1 MQTTGELPD
10 RCRSFVN
17 KAKLTRSKKIM
28 SALLKAKAEVLEG
41 ARMSL
46 KDRAVLSEISKSK
59 AKGETPE
66 MMAVRASKTA
76 GSSTTT
82 DTLGVIAEVSYP

>member
-1 MQTTGELPD
+1 
-10 RCRSFVN
+10 
-17 KAKLTRSKKIM
+17 M

-76 GSSTTT
+76 GSSTAT
-82 DTLGVIAEVSYP
+82 DTLGVIAEVRYPSLGRGIELFEPVPGVALYS